1 MYIEDIVGLIKD
13 PKLNIEIIEKLSG
26 ASFGFYNNKYVPI
39 NLLNKQALE
48 INVQYVNGKR
58 TLIIKF

>member
-1 MYIEDIVGLIKD
+1 MYIEDIIGLIKD

-26 ASFGFYNNKYVPI
+26 ASFGFYNNNYVPI
-39 NLLNKQALE
+39 NLLNKQAIE

-58 TLIIKF
+58 CLIIKF

>member
-13 PKLNIEIIEKLSG
+13 PKINIEIIEKLSG

>member
-1 MYIEDIVGLIKD
+1 MYIEDIIGLIKD
-13 PKLNIEIIEKLSG
+13 VKLNIEIIEKSSG
-26 ASFGFYNNKYVPI
+26 ASFGFYNNNYVPI

>member
-1 MYIEDIVGLIKD
+1 MNIKNIIDLIKD

-26 ASFGFYNNKYVPI
+26 ASFGFYNNNYIPADF
-39 NLLNKQALE
+39 LEKQVLE
-48 INVQYVNGKR
+48 INTQYVNGKR

>member
-1 MYIEDIVGLIKD
+1 MNIKNIIDLIKD
-13 PKLNIEIIEKLSG
+13 PKINIEIVEKLSG

>member
-1 MYIEDIVGLIKD
+1 MYIEDIIGLIKD

-26 ASFGFYNNKYVPI
+26 ASFGFYNNNYVPI
-39 NLLNKQALE
+39 NLLNKQATE

>member
-1 MYIEDIVGLIKD
+1 MYIEDIIGLIED
-13 PKLNIEIIEKLSG
+13 PKLNIEIIEKSSG
-26 ASFGFYNNKYVPI
+26 ASFGFYNNNYVP
-39 NLLNKQALE
+39 LHFLGKQILE

>member
-1 MYIEDIVGLIKD
+1 MYIKDIIGLIKD
-13 PKLNIEIIEKLSG
+13 PKINIEIIEKLSG
-26 ASFGFYNNKYVPI
+26 ASFGFYNNNYIPADF
-39 NLLNKQALE
+39 LEKQILE

>member
-1 MYIEDIVGLIKD
+1 MYIEDIIGLIKD

>member
-1 MYIEDIVGLIKD
+1 MYIEDIIGLIKD
-13 PKLNIEIIEKLSG
+13 PKINIEIIEKLSG
-26 ASFGFYNNKYVPI
+26 ASFGFYNNSYIPEDFLIQQV
-39 NLLNKQALE
+39 LE

>member
-1 MYIEDIVGLIKD
+1 MNIKNIIDLIKD
-13 PKLNIEIIEKLSG
+13 PKLNIEIVEKLSG

>member
-1 MYIEDIVGLIKD
+1 MYIEDIIGLIKD
-13 PKLNIEIIEKLSG
+13 PKINIEIIEKLSG

>member
-1 MYIEDIVGLIKD
+1 MNIKNIIDLIKD

-26 ASFGFYNNKYVPI
+26 ASFGFYNNNYVPI
-39 NLLNKQALE
+39 NLLNKQAIE

>member
-13 PKLNIEIIEKLSG
+13 PKINIEIIEKLSG

-58 TLIIKF
+58 CLIIKF

>member
-1 MYIEDIVGLIKD
+1 MNIKNIIDLIKD

-26 ASFGFYNNKYVPI
+26 ASFGFYNNNYVP
-39 NLLNKQALE
+39 LHFLGKQILE

>member
-1 MYIEDIVGLIKD
+1 MNIEDIVGLIKD
-13 PKLNIEIIEKLSG
+13 PKINIEIIEKLSG

>member
-13 PKLNIEIIEKLSG
+13 PKINIEIIEKLSG
-26 ASFGFYNNKYVPI
+26 ASFGFYDNKYVPI

>member
-1 MYIEDIVGLIKD
+1 MYIEDIIGLIKD
-13 PKLNIEIIEKLSG
+13 PKINIEIIEKLSG

-58 TLIIKF
+58 CLIIKF